1 PFYSLSNSTS
11 FQIITMLLRI
21 LLIAATAYGAAI
33 PQNPSCLEKCLV
45 AGGIVGAAADL
56 NFFKS
61 VAVDINN
68 FCNVYT
74 ALLKCASGCS
84 QDDLNLV
91 MKHTAHASY
100 VCKEKLEEI
109 KTVHDC
115 LEADTTDP
123 LSDCS
128 KVCEVTEHVPLRLDS
143 TATAPVNPNVPAEG
157 TGPLCGKQMCVLK
170 CAREQL
176 NKQCAGAG
184 DLFKE
189 IARHQVE
196 MGWDALQVQSENT
209 NDTASQLVALS
220 YLANIPEKCVYLTNL
235 ETFDKEIGG
244 DSMKKQ
250 EMMPGMEFSNDTTVE
265 STESVD
271 ESMGGFDASLFEFE
285 PVLEPDVPLGPPAE
299 GSETTT
305 DTSPLSTFPEEAVK
319 VIGETQAMTAESNV
333 PATTVPAVEETT
345 EPATTEP
352 DTTTTA
358 FDTTVF
364 ETTTLPAET
373 PATTEE
379 ETTVETTTTGA
390 PSIDAVETASSLAAA
405 LDNVSVSVSGG
416 GVRTQPKPADAPVAG
431 TSSETSAST
440 DEEPAVTSAEGADK
454 EAAMGTRPVTS
465 GPIPEGGLIASRPV
479 TEEDKDAG
487 EEEDETSSGEM
498 AKSSDSTAATE
509 GSKSEEKAEGD
520 DVTVEAS
527 ETATATSMDGRTEEE
542 KADGEMGDAVAG
554 EVEKEMEN
562 KDSEGSDVT
571 TDSTI
576 VVDDENQSEIESNA
590 INPVTEAAAKKNGAP
605 ASLSLLTAVFA
616 LVAVLFI

>member
-1 PFYSLSNSTS
+1 DRQDTA
-11 FQIITMLLRI
+11 MLLRI
-21 LLIAATAYGAAI
+21 LLVAATAYGAAI

-91 MKHTAHASY
+91 MKHTQHASY

-115 LEADTTDP
+115 LESDTTDP

-196 MGWDALQVQSENT
+196 IGWDMLQAQSENT

-244 DSMKKQ
+244 DSMKKP
-250 EMMPGMEFSNDTTVE
+250 EVMPGMEFSNDTMADSE
-265 STESVD
+265 SSQTSTD
-271 ESMGGFDASLFEFE
+271 IASFDASLFDFA
-285 PVLEPDVPLGPPAE
+285 PPIGPP
-299 GSETTT
+299 SEFTVSDAPGDDFTVT
-305 DTSPLSTFPEEAVK
+305 STFPEEAVK
-319 VIGETQAMTAESNV
+319 VLGGPMT
-333 PATTVPAVEETT
+333 TTIFVEEETT
-345 EPATTEP
+345 I
-352 DTTTTA
+352 
-358 FDTTVF
+358 
-364 ETTTLPAET
+364 T
-373 PATTEE
+373 PEEVEE
-379 ETTVETTTTGA
+379 ETTVTPAVEEEQTTVLTATVPTTTTTVVETTTTEAESTTIAEEVTSSIA
-390 PSIDAVETASSLAAA
+390 PPSQSGSLAAA
-405 LDNVSVSVSGG
+405 VDAPVESMDKMEG
-416 GVRTQPKPADAPVAG
+416 GVHAQPKPAEAPIAG
-431 TSSETSAST
+431 TSFSASAET
-440 DEEPAVTSAEGADK
+440 DESED
-454 EAAMGTRPVTS
+454 EAA
-465 GPIPEGGLIASRPV
+465 
-479 TEEDKDAG
+479 
-487 EEEDETSSGEM
+487 
-498 AKSSDSTAATE
+498 
-509 GSKSEEKAEGD
+509 
-520 DVTVEAS
+520 
-527 ETATATSMDGRTEEE
+527 ETAES
-542 KADGEMGDAVAG
+542 
-554 EVEKEMEN
+554 
-562 KDSEGSDVT
+562 
-571 TDSTI
+571 TD
-576 VVDDENQSEIESNA
+576 
-590 INPVTEAAAKKNGAP
+590 K
-605 ASLSLLTAVFA
+605 
-616 LVAVLFI
+616 